1 MKMRTPRWTIST
13 WMPTDFEK
21 FWEGHIQEKKV
32 FACPEQK
39 EETDNER
46 RSTRQ
51 GVTGVFDSKA
61 YHGVG
66 IL

>member
-1 MKMRTPRWTIST
+1 LRVQSRRKRQT
-13 WMPTDFEK
+13 K
-21 FWEGHIQEKKV
+21 
-32 FACPEQK
+32 
-39 EETDNER
+39 R

>member
-1 MKMRTPRWTIST
+1 
-13 WMPTDFEK
+13 MPTDFEK
-21 FWEGHIQEKKV
+21 FWEGQIQEKKV

-39 EETDNER
+39 EEIDNER